1 VSTADYLLWLCRW
14 LTDGAALWLWGSAL
28 FLLALVPAGL
38 RMRIW
43 QEQAVAYRRARLAI
57 LLATL
62 CVLPLHS
69 AILADGWADSW
80 QPATLLSVAS
90 DTGMG
95 RAWCWQLAAALT
107 LWLTGRHRSGVSCPG
122 RTALIC
128 AGLLASLTLSGH
140 AAMHGGGLGLAH
152 KLNDLLHLFSAGAWL
167 GALPLLL
174 QLIRQPAPE
183 LQAALR
189 QIMLRFSLTG
199 HGVVVVVIASGLGNL
214 YLING
219 SLLPAGPSPY
229 AILLGLKLL
238 MVAGMTLL
246 AIYNRYH
253 LVPRMARDTR
263 ALPCFRRAVRVQIAF
278 SLLALALL
286 ACLGTLDPH

>member
-1 VSTADYLLWLCRW
+1 MSTADYLLWLCRW
-14 LTDGAALWLWGSAL
+14 LIDGAALWLWGSAL
-28 FLLALVPAGL
+28 FLLALVPADL

-69 AILADGWADSW
+69 AILTDGWADSW
-80 QPATLLSVAS
+80 QPATLLSVAG

-95 RAWCWQLAAALT
+95 QAWCWQLAAALT
-107 LWLTGRHRSGVSCPG
+107 LWLSGRHRAGVSSPG
-122 RTALIC
+122 LTTLTGASV
-128 AGLLASLTLSGH
+128 LASLTLSGH

-152 KLNDLLHLFSAGAWL
+152 RFNDLLHLLSSGAWL
-167 GALPLLL
+167 GALPLVRQLL
-174 QLIRQPAPE
+174 RQPAPAP
-183 LQAALR
+183 QTVLR
-189 QIMLRFSLTG
+189 QIMLRFSSIG
-199 HGVVVVVIASGLGNL
+199 HGVVLVVIASGLGNL

-219 SLLPAGPSPY
+219 SLLPDSSSPY
-229 AILLGLKLL
+229 TTLLGLKLL

-246 AIYNRYH
+246 ALYNRYH
-253 LVPRMARDTR
+253 LVPRMARDAH
-263 ALPCFRRAVRVQIAF
+263 ALPCFRRAVRVQIAL

-286 ACLGTLDPH
+286 ASLGTLDPH